1 MWIEPIYDRTQAD
14 VDLIRL
20 DPINENTK
28 GAYNYTDLNRI
39 EYDCE
44 FISKLRNRNPLFS
57 NVDIVVK
64 TDWNVYDIP
73 TIEDINRIRN
83 NILLLISEID
93 KGDFE
98 TIEFTNTMDYIKA
111 NILERN
117 LNLINEVLENAQKE
131 LRRCNTFFCGTMGL
145 GIYVD
150 KIYVKS
156 KLYTGVIYCGKEI
169 NL

>member
-1 MWIEPIYDRTQAD
+1 MWIKPIYDRTQAD
-14 VDLIRL
+14 VDLIKL
-20 DPINENTK
+20 DPTTENNK
-28 GAYNYTDLNRI
+28 GSYNYTDLNRI
-39 EYDCE
+39 EYDCD
-44 FISKLRNRNPLFS
+44 FIARLRNKNPLFS
-57 NVDIVVK
+57 NVDIIVK

-73 TIEDINRIRN
+73 TIDDINRIRN

-98 TIEFTNTMDYIKA
+98 TIEFTNTMNFIKA

-117 LNLINEVLENAQKE
+117 LELINEVLENAQKE
-131 LRRCNTFFCGTMGL
+131 LRRCNTFICGAMGL
-145 GIYVD
+145 GIYVN